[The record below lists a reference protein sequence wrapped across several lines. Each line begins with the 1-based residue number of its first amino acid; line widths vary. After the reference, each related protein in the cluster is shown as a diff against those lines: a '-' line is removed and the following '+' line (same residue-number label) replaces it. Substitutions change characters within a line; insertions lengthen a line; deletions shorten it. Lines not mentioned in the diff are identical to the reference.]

1 MLFERHTLT
10 VKSYAK
16 INVSLRVLSKR
27 PDGYH
32 ELEMVNLPLELHD
45 VITIEKTPAGSGLYI
60 TCDDVA
66 LSNTRHNLCTK
77 MTVAMKERFG
87 VSDDYNIQIHKE
99 IPFAAGM
106 GGGSSNASAVMKAM
120 VELSHINATA
130 EELVALGASLGA
142 DIPFFMYGK
151 PCLVRGIGE
160 QLTPITAKKKYFCLI
175 VKPEEGLSTKA
186 VYEACDN
193 FERSD
198 KINTKNVIDALK
210 FGDDALLAH
219 SIGNDLYA
227 PGITLCPKVGD
238 IVNQLKADGLAISNM
253 TGSGSACFAL
263 SMDQKK
269 LKEEAR
275 KFEKQGMQ
283 TILTKIIV

>member
-10 VKSYAK
+10 VKSFAK

-45 VITIEKTPAGSGLYI
+45 VISLEKTPAGSGLYV

-77 MTVAMKERFG
+77 MAMAVKERFSVG
-87 VSDDYNIQIHKE
+87 DDYNIAIHKE
-99 IPFAAGM
+99 IPYAAGM
-106 GGGSSNASAVMKAM
+106 GGGSSNAAAVLKGM
-120 VELSHINATA
+120 VELSHISATN
-130 EELVALGASLGA
+130 EELVELGASLGA

-151 PCLVRGIGE
+151 PCLVKGIGE
-160 QLTPITAKKKYFCLI
+160 QLTPITVKKKYFCLI

-193 FERSD
+193 FDKIE

-219 SIGNDLYA
+219 SMGNDLYA
-227 PGITLCPKVGD
+227 PGVSICPAVGA
-238 IVNQLKADGLAISNM
+238 IVEELKSDGLPISNM
-253 TGSGSACFAL
+253 TGSGSACFAI
-263 SMDQKK
+263 STDIKK

-275 KFEKQGMQ
+275 KFDRKGL
-283 TILTKIIV
+283 LTFVTKVID

>member
-1 MLFERHTLT
+1 MLFERHSLTL
-10 VKSYAK
+10 KSYAK
-16 INVSLRVLSKR
+16 INLSLRVISKR

-45 VITIEKTPAGSGLYI
+45 VISIEKTPAGSGLYV

-77 MTVAMKERFG
+77 MSMAMKERFAI
-87 VSDDYNIQIHKE
+87 SDDYNIEIHKE
-99 IPFAAGM
+99 IPYAAGM
-106 GGGSSNASAVMKAM
+106 GGGSSNAAAVMKGM
-120 VELSHINATA
+120 VELSHVAASN
-130 EELVALGASLGA
+130 EELVQLGASLGA

-151 PCLVRGIGE
+151 PCLVKGIGE
-160 QLTPITAKKKYFCLI
+160 QLTPIAVKKKYFCLI
-175 VKPEEGLSTKA
+175 VKPNEGLSTKA

-193 FERSD
+193 FERNQ

-219 SIGNDLYA
+219 SIGNDLYE
-227 PGITLCPKVGD
+227 PGISLCPKVGE
-238 IVNQLKADGLAISNM
+238 IVNRLKQDGLAISNM

-263 SMDQKK
+263 SSDPKK

-275 KFEKQGMQ
+275 KFEKEGLF
-283 TILTKIIV
+283 TIVTKVIV

>member
-1 MLFERHTLT
+1 MLFERHSLTL
-10 VKSYAK
+10 KSFAK
-16 INVSLRVLSKR
+16 INVSLRVISKR

-45 VITIEKTPAGSGLYI
+45 VITLEKTPAGSGLYV

-77 MTVAMKERFG
+77 MARAVKERFALG
-87 VSDDYNIQIHKE
+87 DDYNIAIHKE
-99 IPFAAGM
+99 IPYAAGM
-106 GGGSSNASAVMKAM
+106 GGGSSNAAAVMKGM
-120 VELSHINATA
+120 VELSHISASD
-130 EELVALGASLGA
+130 EELVQLGASLGA
-142 DIPFFMYGK
+142 DIPFFMRGK
-151 PCLVRGIGE
+151 PCLVKGIGE
-160 QLTPITAKKKYFCLI
+160 QLTPISVKKKYFCLL

-193 FERSD
+193 FPRSE

-219 SIGNDLYA
+219 SMGNDLYA
-227 PGITLCPKVGD
+227 PGLSICPKVGE
-238 IVNQLKADGLAISNM
+238 IVNQLKEDGLAISNM

-263 SMDQKK
+263 STDLKK
-269 LKEEAR
+269 LREEAK
-275 KFEKQGMQ
+275 KFDKKGML
-283 TILTKIIV
+283 TILTKVII

>member
-1 MLFERHTLT
+1 MLFERHSLT

-45 VITIEKTPAGSGLYI
+45 VITLEKTPAGSGLYV

-77 MTVAMKERFG
+77 MAMAIKERFG
-87 VSDDYNIQIHKE
+87 VADDYNISIHKE
-99 IPFAAGM
+99 IPYAAGM
-106 GGGSSNASAVMKAM
+106 GGGSSNAAAVLKGM
-120 VELSHINATA
+120 VELSHIDATDD
-130 EELVALGASLGA
+130 ELIQLGASLGA

-151 PCLVRGIGE
+151 PCIVRGIGE
-160 QLTPITAKKKYFCLI
+160 QLTPITIKKKYFCLI

-186 VYEACDN
+186 VYEACDK
-193 FERSD
+193 FDRIE
-198 KINTKNVIDALK
+198 KINTKNVVDALK

-219 SIGNDLYA
+219 SMGNDLYA
-227 PGITLCPKVGD
+227 PGLSICPAVGG
-238 IVNQLKADGLAISNM
+238 IVEELRKDGLPVSNM

-263 SMDQKK
+263 STDLKI

-275 KFEKQGMQ
+275 KFDKKGLF
-283 TILTKIIV
+283 TIITKVIL